1 MVWSPTCSVTAE
13 VGAKDLMPA
22 TTVMQEIA
30 RASDVP
36 MDIQVQLDSR
46 FMKLSE
52 VLELRDGSVLALT
65 KPAGEPLDVFVSG
78 ALLGSGEIVVFNE
91 NFGVRITS
99 FATGN

>member
-1 MVWSPTCSVTAE
+1 MA
-13 VGAKDLMPA
+13 
-22 TTVMQEIA
+22 
-30 RASDVP
+30 DVP

-52 VLELRDGSVLALT
+52 VIELRDGVVLPLT
-65 KPAGEPLDVFVSG
+65 KPAGEPLDVLVGG

-99 FATGN
+99 FAGGA